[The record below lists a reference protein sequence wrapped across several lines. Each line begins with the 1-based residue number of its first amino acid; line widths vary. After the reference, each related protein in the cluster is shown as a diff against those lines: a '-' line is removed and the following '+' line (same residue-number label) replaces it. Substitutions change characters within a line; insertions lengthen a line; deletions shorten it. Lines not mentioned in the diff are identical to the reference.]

1 MTCAKT
7 SKPSGVDSH
16 LASTFDHQLDGV
28 ALTYKNTC
36 MLDPTA
42 DFVFPCADSVVLE
55 AKGSSP
61 F

>member
-1 MTCAKT
+1 MTCAKK
-7 SKPSGVDSH
+7 SKPSAVDSH

-36 MLDPTA
+36 RLDPTM
-42 DFVFPCADSVVLE
+42 DFVFPCADLVVLE
-55 AKGSSP
+55 ANDSSP